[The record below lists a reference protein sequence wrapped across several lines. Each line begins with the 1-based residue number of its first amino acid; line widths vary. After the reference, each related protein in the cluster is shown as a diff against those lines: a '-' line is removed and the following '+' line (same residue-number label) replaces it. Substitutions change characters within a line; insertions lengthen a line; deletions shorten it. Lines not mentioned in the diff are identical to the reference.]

1 VGTNKGNR
9 KILKRLKYICKI
21 TLKGKNNMKTK
32 KKLID
37 TFPTFDISKELI
49 DDEMAMD
56 YLKQILT
63 LYVEDG
69 REDVFLN
76 CLKPLIKAQGSVTD
90 FAKKI
95 GINRTYFYKLFN
107 NKITP
112 ELPTLIKIINNL
124 GYKMSFK
131 LEKYA

>member
-1 VGTNKGNR
+1 MTNKN
-9 KILKRLKYICKI
+9 
-21 TLKGKNNMKTK
+21 

-49 DDEMAMD
+49 NEETAYD
-56 YLKQILT
+56 YLQQILT
-63 LYVEDG
+63 LYAEDG

-76 CLKPLIKAQGSVTD
+76 CLKPLIKAQGSIAD
-90 FAKKI
+90 FAKKT
-95 GINRTYFYKLFN
+95 GISRTYFYKLFN

-124 GYKMSFK
+124 GYKITFNLK
-131 LEKYA
+131 KYA

>member
-1 VGTNKGNR
+1 MT
-9 KILKRLKYICKI
+9 I
-21 TLKGKNNMKTK
+21 KN

-37 TFPTFDISKELI
+37 TFPTFDISRELV
-49 DDEMAMD
+49 DDETALD
-56 YLKQILT
+56 YLQQILT

-76 CLKPLIKAQGSVTD
+76 CLKPLIKAQGSIAD
-90 FAKKI
+90 FARKT
-95 GINRTYFYKLFN
+95 GISRTYFYKLFN

-112 ELPTLIKIINNL
+112 ELPTLIRIINNL
-124 GYKMSFK
+124 GYKMSFN

>member
-1 VGTNKGNR
+1 MT
-9 KILKRLKYICKI
+9 I
-21 TLKGKNNMKTK
+21 KN

-37 TFPTFDISKELI
+37 TFPNFDISQELI
-49 DDEMAMD
+49 DGEMALD
-56 YLKQILT
+56 YLQQILA

-69 REDVFLN
+69 REDVFMD
-76 CLKPLIKAQGSVTD
+76 CLKPLIKAQGSVSD
-90 FAKKI
+90 FAKKT
-95 GINRTYFYKLFN
+95 GISRTYFYKLFN

-124 GYKMSFK
+124 GYKMSFN